1 MTYDIIMVQMW
12 MDQFRKLAPENINEL
27 PVEARI
33 AWALVQREAL
43 NLC

>member
-12 MDQFRKLAPENINEL
+12 MDQFRKLPPENVNEL

-33 AWALVQREAL
+33 AWALIKRGR
-43 NLC
+43 